1 MTAPTAA
8 EGRREAGRVEAF
20 SDSVLAVII
29 TIMAFELQAP
39 NGHNLHNLYM
49 RLSHLLVYVLS
60 FVNIGIYWNNHHH
73 LFRATERVDGAVM
86 WANLHLLFWLSL
98 VPVLTQWVA
107 TDYKY
112 HLPASVYGVV
122 VAGAAVAYSI
132 LVRAIVRS
140 NGPDSAVA
148 RAIGSDLKGKLSIGL
163 YLLGIGLAWITPW
176 IAYGLYVAVAVIWFV
191 PDRRLTR
198 GQAIPQT

>member
-1 MTAPTAA
+1 MTAPTA
-8 EGRREAGRVEAF
+8 ESRREAGRVEAF
-20 SDSVLAVII
+20 SDGVMAVII
-29 TIMAFELQAP
+29 TITAFELQAP
-39 NGHNLHNLYM
+39 VGHTFHSLYL

-73 LFRATERVDGAVM
+73 LFRATERVNGAVM

-98 VPVLTQWVA
+98 VPVLTDWVA
-107 TDYKY
+107 RDYRY

-122 VAGAAVAYSI
+122 VTGAAIAYSI
-132 LVRAIVRS
+132 LVRAIVRC

-148 RAIGSDLKGKLSIGL
+148 RGIGSDMKGKLSIAL
-163 YLLGIGLAWITPW
+163 YVLGIGMAWISPW

-191 PDRRLTR
+191 PDRRLSR
-198 GQAIPQT
+198 GRIYSQT